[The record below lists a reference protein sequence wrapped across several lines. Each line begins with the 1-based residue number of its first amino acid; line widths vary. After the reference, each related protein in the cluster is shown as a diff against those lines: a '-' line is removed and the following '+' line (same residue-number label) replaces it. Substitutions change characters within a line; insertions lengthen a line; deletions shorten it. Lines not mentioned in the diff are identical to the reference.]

1 MAISVTDISALPA
14 DRAAPAQHFAWML
27 RVVLDSRLPIH
38 EFVNYETAMLSS
50 VHFCHETNNYDQDKK
65 LR

>member
-38 EFVNYETAMLSS
+38 EFVYVVSNSTE
-50 VHFCHETNNYDQDKK
+50 VCV
-65 LR
+65 

>member
-38 EFVNYETAMLSS
+38 EFVNYETCMYTS
-50 VHFCHETNNYDQDKK
+50 FQ
-65 LR
+65 